1 VAEKYVPIFFDWPE
15 ATQELNDQEK
25 GRLIDAIVLYARG
38 GDWQDRIKGNERYAF
53 PMFRLQINRAN
64 NLSRQRAEAGS
75 MGGKQNEAN
84 ASKPKQNQANRSKAN
99 QTETKPLTNTNTNK
113 NTNTN
118 TNTTP
123 LYPPMGEQAAVTAY
137 AMDILP
143 HLTPTQMQEFA
154 SYREDLPDDLIRH
167 ALDIAADNTRSWA
180 YVKGILNRYLDEGI
194 KTLADAEAQEA
205 KRREQKR
212 NGVGKAKEPN
222 PALNYEQ
229 RTYTEKDFG
238 DDFFVDLNKYAQEGT
253 I

>member
-1 VAEKYVPIFFDWPE
+1 MANGYVPIFFDWPE
-15 ATQELNDQEK
+15 VTGELNAQEK
-25 GRLIDAIVLYARG
+25 GRLIDAIVEYARG
-38 GDWQDRIKGNERYAF
+38 GDWQEQIKGNERYLFPAF
-53 PMFRLQINRAN
+53 RQQIDRAN
-64 NLSRQRAEAGS
+64 VQRESAAQAHREAGKA
-75 MGGKQNEAN
+75 GGRPKT
-84 ASKPKQNQANRSKAN
+84 KQNQNN
-99 QTETKPLTNTNTNK
+99 QIGFGETKPPITNTITNTNTN
-113 NTNTN
+113 TI

-123 LYPPMGEQAAVTAY
+123 LYPPKGEQAAVTAY